1 MGKPKIPTD
10 REILQKIF
18 DRYYENY
25 AEFSREAPCRSAK
38 IYVPIDCSEVSR
50 NFGIDVDIVFGR
62 LYYHLEK
69 KFGYTQPDGLK
80 VHFFMLKAGSD
91 SHCVNFPLLTSA
103 LAGLHEEHRKQ
114 TWAVGFAI
122 ASLIVS
128 IVSVVISIWG
138 KA

>member
-1 MGKPKIPTD
+1 MGKPIIPTD

-18 DRYYENY
+18 DRYYEKY
-25 AEFSREAPCRSAK
+25 AEFSREAPSRSAK

-69 KFGYTQPDGLK
+69 KFGYTQPDGSK

-114 TWAVGFAI
+114 TWAVGFSI

-138 KA
+138 KT